1 MRLERRNH
9 EMGILLEARSKELPQ
24 VIGVRS
30 EARRQVGVRSL
41 NTYSGDIV
49 DIKVEDGA
57 LLTLIN
63 TGDTKETI
71 QGRIVCQVSQQ
82 LSCLS
87 PPN

>member
-1 MRLERRNH
+1 MERRNY

-24 VIGVRS
+24 VIGVKS
-30 EARRQVGVRSL
+30 EARRQVGVRCL

-57 LLTLIN
+57 LVTLIN

-71 QGRIVCQVSQQ
+71 QGRIVCQVSQYSLQ
-82 LSCLS
+82 
-87 PPN
+87 